1 MQWTASSIITTGSP
15 KTSGLNY
22 PVSNSSP
29 WFQWLYIILSCDAR
43 LCPHSLWLTAQHARK
58 KGWKPVEEL
67 FTPLNWFFCAVSNSC
82 LVDKDLPAGT
92 LEEETIELVSTLK
105 LLENIWRNQ
114 LAHLTKTMI
123 VYGFSFSILWGLK
136 FQNMCN
142 VSQRTRKDFLV
153 HCVDSFHFFFWRNWI
168 FFSLKLIILCVLV
181 SCPNGSHKNTKGFC
195 DGECLL
201 MK

>member
-1 MQWTASSIITTGSP
+1 MTGSP
-15 KTSGLNY
+15 QKSGLNY

-58 KGWKPVEEL
+58 KGWKPVAEL

-114 LAHLTKTMI
+114 LAHLTITMI
-123 VYGFSFSILWGLK
+123 VYGFLFSILWGLK

-142 VSQRTRKDFLV
+142 VSQRTRKDFFSSL
-153 HCVDSFHFFFWRNWI
+153 CRFISLFFLTKLDI
-168 FFSLKLIILCVLV
+168 FLTKINYTLCFSLLPEWF
-181 SCPNGSHKNTKGFC
+181 S
-195 DGECLL
+195 
-201 MK
+201 